1 MTVSNSQPYHH
12 GDLRRVLIEAALGIL
27 QEEQGLQFTLREIAR
42 RAGVSHAAPYRHFP
56 DKAAL
61 LEELAEVGFEKM
73 GEQFTAVIQENLPIE
88 EHLIAIG
95 KAYIEFGIS
104 NPALYQLMFS
114 ADAGKK
120 EEERAMA
127 TLNILIT
134 LLKRG
139 QEKGVFKIRP
149 IHGQAAACCAT
160 VHGLTMLAINGLL
173 VPEKF
178 GENPIESALAT
189 LLEGIAR
196 FDTPPST

>member
-1 MTVSNSQPYHH
+1 MTESNNQPYHH
-12 GDLRRVLIEAALGIL
+12 GDLRRVLIEAALDML
-27 QEEQGLQFTLREIAR
+27 QEEKGLQFTLREIAR
-42 RAGVSHAAPYRHFP
+42 RAGVSHAAPYRHFS
-56 DKAAL
+56 DKVAL
-61 LEELAEVGFEKM
+61 LAEVAEVGFEKM
-73 GEQFTAVIQENLPIE
+73 GEQLTAAIQEDLPIE
-88 EHLIAIG
+88 EQLIAIG

-114 ADAGKK
+114 ADAEKK
-120 EEERAMA
+120 EDEPAAMA

-139 QEKGVFKIRP
+139 QEEGAFKIRP
-149 IHGQAAACCAT
+149 IQGQAAACCAM

-189 LLEGIAR
+189 LSEGIAG
-196 FDTPPST
+196 